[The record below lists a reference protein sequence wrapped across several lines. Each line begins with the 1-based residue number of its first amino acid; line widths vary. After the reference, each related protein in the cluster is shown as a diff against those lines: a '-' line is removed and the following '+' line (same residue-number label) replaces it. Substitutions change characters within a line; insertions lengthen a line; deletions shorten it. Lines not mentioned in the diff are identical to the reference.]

1 MKSLTSVLAL
11 LACVGACLLC
21 VAAANDDA
29 TITDN
34 HSRFRSIPLAH
45 TAVKS
50 AGPRAIDALFQRP
63 LGISSLL
70 SSPLHSDK
78 TTENEPMGGNIFPN
92 GIYWMQVSIGT
103 PPQSF
108 AIAVDTG
115 STDMLVPGKGCTG
128 CHPKKTGQFDIAA
141 SSTINK
147 CYQGAC
153 RFSNSYQTCNLTD
166 PTQVCTVSGPVF
178 TDVFAIGDLQ
188 AKSPFGVIMYQ
199 TPNFQQFFYIDGVI
213 GFSFPGASSW
223 GGVAPYEQFVQAGL
237 IDNVVSMCLNAN
249 EGGVIT
255 LGGADP
261 SLYHGSIQWTPLINT
276 DFPAYTINMTDIQLN
291 GVSIGLPPIYYTY
304 NAGQGCI
311 VDSGTNIFLLPS
323 KPFAAV
329 QATLQKLFKCSTSS
343 EQAPAGVC
351 GNKNNLFTGNCFKY
365 SEQDLAQFPNMT
377 LHFNDVVLE
386 MAPKDYILA
395 NATGYSCLG
404 ISDTGA
410 SIQSSLLIVGDTLMQ
425 NYYSIFD
432 KGQMRLGWAAANL
445 DKCKGQV

>member
-21 VAAANDDA
+21 VAAANDD
-29 TITDN
+29 TTVTN
-34 HSRFRSIPLAH
+34 NNNSRFRSIPLAH
-45 TAVKS
+45 TTVKS

-70 SSPLHSDK
+70 SSPLQSDK

-115 STDMLVPGKGCTG
+115 YHYHLLPVFLPTFCRRRCSSAFFSFYFCFNASCNARHYRSTDMLVPGKGCTG

-178 TDVFAIGDLQ
+178 TDVFAIGDLH

-304 NAGQGCI
+304 NAGQG
-311 VDSGTNIFLLPS
+311 LP
-323 KPFAAV
+323 F
-329 QATLQKLFKCSTSS
+329 F
-343 EQAPAGVC
+343 
-351 GNKNNLFTGNCFKY
+351 F
-365 SEQDLAQFPNMT
+365 
-377 LHFNDVVLE
+377 
-386 MAPKDYILA
+386 
-395 NATGYSCLG
+395 
-404 ISDTGA
+404 
-410 SIQSSLLIVGDTLMQ
+410 
-425 NYYSIFD
+425 
-432 KGQMRLGWAAANL
+432 
-445 DKCKGQV
+445 